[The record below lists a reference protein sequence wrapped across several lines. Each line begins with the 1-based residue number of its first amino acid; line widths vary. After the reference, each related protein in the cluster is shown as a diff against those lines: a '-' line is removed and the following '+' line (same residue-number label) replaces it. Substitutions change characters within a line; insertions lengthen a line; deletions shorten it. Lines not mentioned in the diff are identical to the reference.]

1 VRGAVC
7 HAHLADAYGGHD
19 MRCEEIMKGDVCT
32 VSRDATVQEAA
43 RSMVDDDIGFL
54 PVVDGSNRV
63 VGTITD
69 RDITVRLVAQGL
81 PADSIRVHQVMTNNV
96 VSCKRSED
104 LTIAQELMKESK
116 VSRILVL
123 NNDGSPAGVI
133 SLGDLAER
141 QDEGAA
147 GSTLREVKEGV
158 SLTH

>member
-1 VRGAVC
+1 
-7 HAHLADAYGGHD
+7 
-19 MRCEEIMKGDVCT
+19 MRCEEIMKGDVST

-43 RSMVDDDIGFL
+43 RLMADEDIGFL
-54 PVVDGSNRV
+54 PVVDGSNKA

-69 RDITVRLVAQGL
+69 RDIAVRLVAQGL
-81 PADSIRVHQVMTNNV
+81 PADSIRVHQVMTKNV

-104 LTIAQELMKESK
+104 LSMAQKLMKESK

-123 NNDGSPAGVI
+123 GNDGSPAGVI

-141 QDEGAA
+141 EDESAA

-158 SLTH
+158 SVTH

>member
-1 VRGAVC
+1 
-7 HAHLADAYGGHD
+7 
-19 MRCEEIMKGDVCT
+19 MRCEEIMKGDVST

-43 RSMVDDDIGFL
+43 RLMLDDDIGFL
-54 PVVDGSNRV
+54 PVVDGSGNV

-69 RDITVRLVAQGL
+69 RDIAVRLVAPGL
-81 PADSIRVHQVMTNNV
+81 PGDSIRVHQVMTNKV
-96 VSCKRSED
+96 VTCKRSDD
-104 LTIAQELMKESK
+104 LKAAQERMKQSK
-116 VSRILVL
+116 VSRILAV
-123 NNDGSPAGVI
+123 DDKGAPVGVI

>member
-1 VRGAVC
+1 
-7 HAHLADAYGGHD
+7 
-19 MRCEEIMKGDVCT
+19 MRCEEIMKGDVTT

-43 RSMVDDDIGFL
+43 RLMVDEDIGFL

-63 VGTITD
+63 AGTITD
-69 RDITVRLVAQGL
+69 RDIAVRLVAQGL
-81 PADSIRVHQVMTNNV
+81 PADSIRVHQVMTKNV

-104 LTIAQELMKESK
+104 VSMAQELMKESK

-123 NNDGSPAGVI
+123 GDDGSPVGVI

-141 QDEGAA
+141 QDGNAA
-147 GSTLREVKEGV
+147 GNTLREVKEGV

>member
-1 VRGAVC
+1 
-7 HAHLADAYGGHD
+7 
-19 MRCEEIMKGDVCT
+19 
-32 VSRDATVQEAA
+32 
-43 RSMVDDDIGFL
+43 
-54 PVVDGSNRV
+54 
-63 VGTITD
+63 
-69 RDITVRLVAQGL
+69 
-81 PADSIRVHQVMTNNV
+81 MTNNV

-104 LTIAQELMKESK
+104 LTMAQELMKESK

-123 NNDGSPAGVI
+123 NTDGSPAGVI

>member
-1 VRGAVC
+1 
-7 HAHLADAYGGHD
+7 
-19 MRCEEIMKGDVCT
+19 MRCEEIMKPDVST

-43 RSMVDDDIGFL
+43 RLMADEDIGFL
-54 PVVDGSNRV
+54 PVIDGSNRV

-81 PADSIRVHQVMTNNV
+81 PADSIRLHQVMTKNV
-96 VSCKRSED
+96 VSCKRSD
-104 LTIAQELMKESK
+104 DISLAQELMKESK

-123 NNDGSPAGVI
+123 GADGSPIGVI

-141 QDEGAA
+141 QDENAA

>member
-1 VRGAVC
+1 
-7 HAHLADAYGGHD
+7 

-43 RSMVDDDIGFL
+43 RLMADEDIGFL

-63 VGTITD
+63 AGTITD

-81 PADSIRVHQVMTNNV
+81 PADSIRVHQVMTNKV

-104 LTIAQELMKESK
+104 LTLAQELMKESK